1 LRVTCPSCRT
11 DYAVPANQAPRRPL
25 RLTCPACGRGFRL
38 EPDLRRPAAP
48 AVDAVAAAWSERLAS
63 ALVSDI
69 VVYHPERRRAALAQ
83 GRVLAEFVP
92 EIAAAWRL
100 LLELAGDDPV
110 RLAPVFRGALDALLG
125 DGAPV
130 VPDVRNVRN
139 VPPGTQQ
146 GPAGP

>member
-11 DYAVPANQAPRRPL
+11 DYAVPSGQTPRRPL
-25 RLTCPACGRGFRL
+25 RLICPACGRSFRL
-38 EPDLRRPAAP
+38 EPDPRRPAP
-48 AVDAVAAAWSERLAS
+48 VAVDALAAAWSARLAR

-69 VVYHPERRRAALAQ
+69 VVYHPERRQAARERDGL
-83 GRVLAEFVP
+83 LAEFVP

-110 RLAPVFRGALDALLG
+110 RLAPVFRDALDSLLG
-125 DGAPV
+125 DGGCV
-130 VPDVRNVRN
+130 VPGAGPETR
-139 VPPGTQQ
+139 Q